1 MDIDPSYHGHGGDVA
16 QLGMRITGRLRSAA
30 ALLVWDR
37 VTADPF
43 VHRLLRTGLEL
54 PLIGGTWP
62 DRHHCAGNSIKPEYM
77 DWARDAIA
85 ELHTHGA
92 VSRWSD
98 FVAEGKGL
106 GARPWMV
113 MPLIVEPKPGR
124 PGKFRLIHDC
134 RILNELLERLPF
146 KMERLQD
153 FVKQLRSDDTLWS
166 IDLASAY
173 HHVEV
178 NERFRTL
185 IGFSFEGV
193 DYVYNCLPFGL
204 RTSAYAFAR
213 LTAVT
218 AEVLRI
224 SGLVS
229 ALIVYLDDFGGSVG
243 RVADHERMAKIVAIV
258 ESFGWALAPEKLC
271 IGLGTRIK
279 LLGFMLDTRS
289 MTIGVPHARRD
300 KLRATAEFVLENH
313 KAVQVRKVC
322 QLVGQILS
330 LQLASG
336 LVCRLRSRYLLLAIR
351 DAARVQDYNRVVPI
365 IGRALEELR
374 LWAGS
379 LEHLP
384 EAPMHKHL
392 RRADWVLECDASDHA
407 LGAIVVT
414 APHERFVGASFHRR
428 LAANEARWGSLLR
441 EMTGYRDA
449 VVTLAR
455 RATLRGAMVEVVGDA
470 QSAQFVFANGG
481 SQVVDE
487 PTGLLLILEAL
498 LSIYAVA
505 EREGFEVRFR
515 WVRRCYIQDAD
526 DLSKFV
532 DRMDFSLTPEG
543 LAHVWQRFG
552 PWEVDRYASP
562 SNTTCV
568 RFNALFDSVN
578 VEGVNALT
586 QDWRSSVSFVL
597 PNFHELDAILDII
610 ERDNARVVLIV
621 PCWPHQSWFRR
632 LHSAAWAGR
641 IAAWERISGAAL
653 MPNTT
658 DCFFGD
664 RFTTDLLVFRTQ
676 AVGVCDEG

>member
-1 MDIDPSYHGHGGDVA
+1 MDIDPSYHDHGGDVA

-193 DYVYNCLPFGL
+193 DYVYNRLPFGL

-218 AEVLRI
+218 AGVLWI

-229 ALIVYLDDFGGSVG
+229 ALIVYLDDFGGS
-243 RVADHERMAKIVAIV
+243 
-258 ESFGWALAPEKLC
+258 PC
-271 IGLGTRIK
+271 
-279 LLGFMLDTRS
+279 
-289 MTIGVPHARRD
+289 PCPRD
-300 KLRATAEFVLENH
+300 
-313 KAVQVRKVC
+313 
-322 QLVGQILS
+322 
-330 LQLASG
+330 
-336 LVCRLRSRYLLLAIR
+336 
-351 DAARVQDYNRVVPI
+351 
-365 IGRALEELR
+365 
-374 LWAGS
+374 
-379 LEHLP
+379 
-384 EAPMHKHL
+384 
-392 RRADWVLECDASDHA
+392 
-407 LGAIVVT
+407 
-414 APHERFVGASFHRR
+414 
-428 LAANEARWGSLLR
+428 
-441 EMTGYRDA
+441 
-449 VVTLAR
+449 
-455 RATLRGAMVEVVGDA
+455 
-470 QSAQFVFANGG
+470 
-481 SQVVDE
+481 
-487 PTGLLLILEAL
+487 
-498 LSIYAVA
+498 
-505 EREGFEVRFR
+505 
-515 WVRRCYIQDAD
+515 
-526 DLSKFV
+526 
-532 DRMDFSLTPEG
+532 
-543 LAHVWQRFG
+543 
-552 PWEVDRYASP
+552 
-562 SNTTCV
+562 
-568 RFNALFDSVN
+568 
-578 VEGVNALT
+578 
-586 QDWRSSVSFVL
+586 
-597 PNFHELDAILDII
+597 
-610 ERDNARVVLIV
+610 
-621 PCWPHQSWFRR
+621 
-632 LHSAAWAGR
+632 
-641 IAAWERISGAAL
+641 
-653 MPNTT
+653 
-658 DCFFGD
+658 
-664 RFTTDLLVFRTQ
+664 
-676 AVGVCDEG
+676 